1 MTSSPQPQGKRRALR
16 VQLPNIPQVTIR
28 FEDGQHLAA
37 RLQTVSV
44 TGGLLRVL
52 KPLNPGAVVE
62 VMFCTH
68 AGPVLGRAELLS
80 PCSAVRIGLQPFRFT
95 AVDKCDLRT
104 LRIAIVSAARYPAE
118 LRTDRAEKPWSV
130 NPLAKSQTGRTFDP
144 YGYSGGGSLTPAI
157 LQWSVTKDGPPTA
170 PSINPETT
178 LRVSNP

>member
-52 KPLNPGAVVE
+52 KPLNPGALVE

-68 AGPVLGRAELLS
+68 AGPVLGRAELLK
-80 PCSAVRIGLQPFRFT
+80 PCSAVRIGLQPFRFI
-95 AVDKCDLRT
+95 AVDKCDLRS
-104 LRIAIVSAARYPAE
+104 LRNAIASAARYRAG
-118 LRTDRAEKPWSV
+118 LRTGLAEKPCPVS
-130 NPLAKSQTGRTFDP
+130 PLARSQASTKCGP
-144 YGYSGGGSLTPAI
+144 YDYRGGASLTPAFVH
-157 LQWSVTKDGPPTA
+157 WSVTKDGPPTA
-170 PSINPETT
+170 PSINVETT